1 MRLPL
6 RLPLLACVVAV
17 GACAWAAGAP
27 APAGAQGA
35 RVSREYVAAP
45 GQFDLSLAEISF
57 GAPAHVARQGASG
70 SRRESPIRLALRG
83 TAGLNYVA
91 GAVTRFSVRGR
102 QRVLVLVVN
111 RRPRGSLAPDLARI
125 GLTVTAPRRLGLP
138 VLVQISNA
146 FKRGGTGL
154 KPALCDLP
162 IRGASLRA
170 SDLRSALNGG
180 LQVGGFG
187 AAAAV
192 AQAYDAVCGRPYDA
206 AFRAA
211 VTQGSSPRCEP
222 PQASIVACC
231 PPNAMCAPPPC
242 PPCPCGPG
250 PCPMAVGRS
259 GQAALACPLQSQTI
273 ACRL

>member
-1 MRLPL
+1 MKLRCRL
-6 RLPLLACVVAV
+6 RLLACVIAV
-17 GACAWAAGAP
+17 GACAWVAGAP

-35 RVSREYVAAP
+35 RAWKEYVAAP

-57 GAPAHVARQGASG
+57 GAPAHVARQRASAR
-70 SRRESPIRLALRG
+70 RRESPIRLALRG

-102 QRVLVLVVN
+102 PRVLVLVVN

-125 GLTVTAPRRLGLP
+125 GLTVTAPRRLGVP

-146 FKRGGTGL
+146 FKRRTGL

-162 IRGASLRA
+162 IRGASLKA

-180 LQVGGFG
+180 LPVGGFA

-206 AFRAA
+206 AFRAL
-211 VTQGSSPRCEP
+211 VTQGASPRCEP
-222 PQASIVACC
+222 PQASSVACC

-242 PPCPCGPG
+242 PPCPCGAG
-250 PCPMAVGRS
+250 PCPMGVGRS
-259 GQAALACPLQSQTI
+259 AQAALACPLQSQTI

>member
-1 MRLPL
+1 MKLRCRLG
-6 RLPLLACVVAV
+6 LLACVIAV
-17 GACAWAAGAP
+17 GACAWVAGAP
-27 APAGAQGA
+27 ALAGAQGA
-35 RVSREYVAAP
+35 RVWKEYVAAP

-57 GAPAHVARQGASG
+57 GAPAHVARQGASAR
-70 SRRESPIRLALRG
+70 RRESPIRLALRG

-125 GLTVTAPRRLGLP
+125 GLTVTAPRRLGVP
-138 VLVQISNA
+138 VLVQIPNA
-146 FKRGGTGL
+146 FERRTGL

-162 IRGASLRA
+162 IRGASLKA
-170 SDLRSALNGG
+170 SDLRSALSGG
-180 LQVGGFG
+180 LPVGGFG
-187 AAAAV
+187 GAAAV
-192 AQAYDAVCGRPYDA
+192 AQAYDAVCARPYDA
-206 AFRAA
+206 AFRAL
-211 VTQGSSPRCEP
+211 VTQGASPRCEP
-222 PQASIVACC
+222 PQASSVACC

-250 PCPMAVGRS
+250 PCPMGVGRS
-259 GQAALACPLQSQTI
+259 AQAALACPLQSQTI